1 MKCRALSDPA
11 GRVHIALHGL
21 NEVLD
26 NGQAQAGAAQFA
38 RAGLVDAIEALEY
51 SRQILLR
58 DADAGV
64 RHLQMDSTLRAPP
77 AYADASAGR
86 GIFEGVVDQVPQDL
100 VERILVRPGD
110 YGRTGVSG
118 QGPGFR
124 GRRLCPLPPA
134 P

>member
-38 RAGLVDAIEALEY
+38 RTGLVDAIEALEY

-58 DADAGV
+58 NADAGV

-77 AYADASAGR
+77 AYADVSSR
-86 GIFEGVVDQVPQDL
+86 GSIFERVIDQVLQNL
-100 VERILVRPGD
+100 V
-110 YGRTGVSG
+110 
-118 QGPGFR
+118 
-124 GRRLCPLPPA
+124 
-134 P
+134 